1 MKRKIATV
9 LALAFYSMLCQ
20 VWVVEA
26 TTKDTAFE
34 LMAIEAGQL
43 PPPIITNNSVEL
55 CLNSR
60 YSQHSLSGI
69 ANNQQISNIVWAA
82 GRVPITG
89 SYRDIYIATPTA
101 TFLYD
106 PNSHSLSWHSDD
118 VTDDGAFQIIYE
130 SELDFDTGVSFM
142 PALLASVS
150 LWNSTESPVASCPK
164 GIGYPKARLIF
175 GVQSVAGLTTEL
187 AVHSSLPEDEPG
199 WLPDPCTVGD
209 NSLEELLANLGYV
222 VNFAQTNLTRSLM
235 TTI

>member
-1 MKRKIATV
+1 MKRKIATA
-9 LALAFYSMLCQ
+9 LALAFYSMLYH

-26 TTKDTAFE
+26 ETKDTAFK
-34 LMAIEAGQL
+34 LMAVEAGQL
-43 PPPIITNNSVEL
+43 TPPIITYNSVEL

-130 SELDFDTGVSFM
+130 SELDFDTGVAFVDGFVRCS
-142 PALLASVS
+142 PHQLAS
-150 LWNSTESPVASCPK
+150 
-164 GIGYPKARLIF
+164 I
-175 GVQSVAGLTTEL
+175 QSVFFYHINTFHCGL
-187 AVHSSLPEDEPG
+187 VWPG
-199 WLPDPCTVGD
+199 KGSEREAD
-209 NSLEELLANLGYV
+209 
-222 VNFAQTNLTRSLM
+222 
-235 TTI
+235 